1 MKSITIAG
9 NVGKDAETRSTQNG
23 DKVTSWTVAV
33 EDRQGQEKRTL
44 WFDCALWGKRG
55 EGLAQYITKGGK
67 VAVSGELSTREYEGK
82 TYLQVRAEQVTLM
95 GGNSGGCWQY
105 YGGGSGW
112 SYIVMP
118 VNYEVVYT
126 ESNYTFTWAPGG
138 VFKSRNGVYQSTG
151 YTLGQ
156 VGLER

>member
-44 WFDCALWGKRG
+44 WFDCTLWGKRG
-55 EGLAQYITKGGK
+55 ESLAQYITKGGK

-82 TYLQVRAEQVTLM
+82 TYLTVRAEQVTLM
-95 GGNSGGCWQY
+95 GSK
-105 YGGGSGW
+105 
-112 SYIVMP
+112 P
-118 VNYEVVYT
+118 E
-126 ESNYTFTWAPGG
+126 
-138 VFKSRNGVYQSTG
+138 
-151 YTLGQ
+151 GQ
-156 VGLER
+156 REERREDRKPPADEQDEIPF